1 MAAALLGAAA
11 APRRDLGIDESR
23 GGHTLARHVG
33 RTDSQLLDR
42 LAREPRISA
51 ASTYTDRAT
60 AETVVALALERE
72 RSRVRAWRGR
82 YGSRPNLVLHGERTA
97 RPAHRPRHAP
107 RLAPVGRCHFR
118 ARRPALGRGAA
129 GLLRADIL
137 SGGTRV
143 IRRTT
148 RSPYP
153 QLEAF
158 FAGYLNQDF
167 PRRTVTSR
175 APSGR
180 SPPMRARQERQ
191 ALARDW
197 QAFREEVG
205 EDVTVTS
212 LGRTLASRFGS
223 AWAPRRRAE
232 VDLLDRLIRALGSRA

>member
-1 MAAALLGAAA
+1 
-11 APRRDLGIDESR
+11 
-23 GGHTLARHVG
+23 
-33 RTDSQLLDR
+33 
-42 LAREPRISA
+42 
-51 ASTYTDRAT
+51 
-60 AETVVALALERE
+60 
-72 RSRVRAWRGR
+72 
-82 YGSRPNLVLHGERTA
+82 
-97 RPAHRPRHAP
+97 
-107 RLAPVGRCHFR
+107 
-118 ARRPALGRGAA
+118 
-129 GLLRADIL
+129 
-137 SGGTRV
+137 V

-167 PRRTVTSR
+167 PETYGDGAVR
-175 APSGR
+175 AFAADAS
-180 SPPMRARQERQ
+180 ATERHG
-191 ALARDW
+191 LARDW

>member
-1 MAAALLGAAA
+1 M
-11 APRRDLGIDESR
+11 
-23 GGHTLARHVG
+23 
-33 RTDSQLLDR
+33 
-42 LAREPRISA
+42 
-51 ASTYTDRAT
+51 
-60 AETVVALALERE
+60 
-72 RSRVRAWRGR
+72 
-82 YGSRPNLVLHGERTA
+82 
-97 RPAHRPRHAP
+97 
-107 RLAPVGRCHFR
+107 
-118 ARRPALGRGAA
+118 
-129 GLLRADIL
+129 
-137 SGGTRV
+137 

-167 PRRTVTSR
+167 PETYGDVAGAVR
-175 APSGR
+175 AFAADAS
-180 SPPMRARQERQ
+180 ATERQ

-212 LGRTLASRFGS
+212 LGRTLAFRFGS

>member
-1 MAAALLGAAA
+1 VAPARRAVLVLGLAAILLGAAA
-11 APRRDLGIDESR
+11 ASRRDLGGDESR

-60 AETVVALALERE
+60 RNLWWVLRSNAGAE
-72 RSRVRAWRGR
+72 
-82 YGSRPNLVLHGERTA
+82 
-97 RPAHRPRHAP
+97 RPA
-107 RLAPVGRCHFR
+107 
-118 ARRPALGRGAA
+118 A
-129 GLLRADIL
+129 GFLRADIL

-143 IRRTT
+143 SPTE

-167 PRRTVTSR
+167 PETYGDVAGAVR
-175 APSGR
+175 AFAADAS
-180 SPPMRARQERQ
+180 ATERQ
-191 ALARDW
+191 ALAREW
-197 QAFREEVG
+197 QAFREDVG

-232 VDLLDRLIRALGSRA
+232 LDHLDRLIRALGSRA